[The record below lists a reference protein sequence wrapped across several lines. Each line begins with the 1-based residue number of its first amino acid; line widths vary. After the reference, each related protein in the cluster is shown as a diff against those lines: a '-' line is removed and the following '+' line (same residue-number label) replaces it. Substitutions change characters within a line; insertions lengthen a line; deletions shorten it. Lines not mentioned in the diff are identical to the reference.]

1 MNASLAEMRRVHHGA
16 QGRLDR
22 AAGIG
27 QEIGDARQRLV
38 LLRIE
43 NMQDRA
49 DQQAMAGL
57 FPMIT
62 LVEAAFGID
71 QNIRDV
77 LHVADFPLPLPH
89 LQQRI
94 VGRRSGVRG
103 IEQQDAAV
111 LRAKAG
117 RQRPV
122 LALDVVDD
130 AASRPCQQRR
140 HHQPDALTAAG
151 RREA

>member
-111 LRAKAG
+111 LRGVVSENGKN
-117 RQRPV
+117 RTLSRLQR
-122 LALDVVDD
+122 
-130 AASRPCQQRR
+130 S
-140 HHQPDALTAAG
+140 
-151 RREA
+151 